1 MRTSSCMWWLVAA
14 SPNARPPVLRARADV
29 RGRGG
34 RHRAAAG
41 QGRGGRRGR
50 RHRRRRGRHRAAAGR
65 GRGGRR
71 GGRRGRR
78 RGQATGSESLAYLPP
93 VLVARTGGQ
102 LSRYRAAAG
111 HGRRRGQATGRQSQA
126 YLPPVLVARTGG
138 RRRGRHRAATGRGR
152 GGRRG
157 GRRARRR
164 GQATGSE
171 SLAYLPPVL
180 VARTGGRPWRRATAT
195 AAPPAVRLHRCDR
208 RGLLRT
214 CSRSR
219 SRRAGP
225 QSRPPVPVGMRLL
238 PRDDGVGEAERNREK
253 TLSAPEGS
261 AARAAA
267 RCSQERINGSHSRLS
282 AQPRIAKRPVPR
294 EVQADEGNG
303 GPTDVA
309 GREERL
315 AC

>member
-1 MRTSSCMWWLVAA
+1 MWWLVAA
-14 SPNARPPVLRARADV
+14 SPNARPPVLRALADV

-34 RHRAAAG
+34 RHRAAAD
-41 QGRGGRRGR
+41 
-50 RHRRRRGRHRAAAGR
+50 R

-111 HGRRRGQATGRQSQA
+111 RGRGGRRGRRHGRRRGQATGRQSLA
-126 YLPPVLVARTGG
+126 CLPPVLVARTGG
-138 RRRGRHRAATGRGR
+138 
-152 GGRRG
+152 
-157 GRRARRR
+157 
-164 GQATGSE
+164 Q
-171 SLAYLPPVL
+171 
-180 VARTGGRPWRRATAT
+180 PWRRATAA

-208 RGLLRT
+208 RGLLPT

-225 QSRPPVPVGMRLL
+225 RSRPPVPVGMRL
-238 PRDDGVGEAERNREK
+238 PRRDLEPAGFSGVGDLDGVGEIERNQG
-253 TLSAPEGS
+253 TLFAPEGS
-261 AARAAA
+261 AAA
-267 RCSQERINGSHSRLS
+267 RCPQEHLHGRHSRPS
-282 AQPRIAKRPVPR
+282 VQPRSVKRSVPR
-294 EVQADEGNG
+294 EVQVDEDHSGLM
-303 GPTDVA
+303 DVA

-315 AC
+315 ACRAKLAVRLALLQSRQDIGRRGGRRGRWRHRVQRRGRHRRTTAG